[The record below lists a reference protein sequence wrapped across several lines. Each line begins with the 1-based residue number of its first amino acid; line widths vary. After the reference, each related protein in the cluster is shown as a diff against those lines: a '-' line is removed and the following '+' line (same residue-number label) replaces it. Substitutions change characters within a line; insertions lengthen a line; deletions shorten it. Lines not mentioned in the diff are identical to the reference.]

1 MDSYDKQ
8 KALITVDDSWVEF
21 QEIIKDI
28 ATNSNVSA
36 LKDHMQH
43 ISTSRFEHCEEVAY
57 YTYQICKKLGLDYVS
72 AARGAM
78 LHDFYFYDWR
88 NKGVEG
94 QKKFHLMRHPGIAL
108 KNADD
113 IFELN
118 DLEKD
123 IIKKHMWPVTI
134 VPPKYK
140 ESFIVTCVDKYC
152 ATIEFFKYLR
162 TGRNFKEKENK

>member
-1 MDSYDKQ
+1 MKLNDNEKSLVCTD
-8 KALITVDDSWVEF
+8 VSWSEF
-21 QEIIKDI
+21 REIVSDI
-28 ATNSNVSA
+28 INNSNVKA
-36 LKDHMQH
+36 LREHMQH
-43 ISTSRFEHCEEVAY
+43 MHTSRFEHCQMVAY
-57 YTYQICKKLGLDYVS
+57 YTYVICKKMRLDYIS

-88 NKGVEG
+88 NKNVEG
-94 QKKFHLMRHPGIAL
+94 QKKFHLMRHPNIAL
-108 KNADD
+108 TNALD

-134 VPPKYK
+134 ALPGYT

-152 ATIEFFKYLR
+152 ATVEFFKY
-162 TGRNFKEKENK
+162 FKVKKSYIK

>member
-8 KALITVDDSWVEF
+8 NALITVDESWIEF
-21 QEIIKDI
+21 QEIVKDI
-28 ATNSNVSA
+28 TTNSNVMA
-36 LKDHMQH
+36 LKEHMQH
-43 ISTSRFEHCEEVAY
+43 VSSSRFEHCEQVAY

-94 QKKFHLMRHPGIAL
+94 QKKFHAMRHPNIAL
-108 KNADD
+108 KNAND

-123 IIKKHMWPVTI
+123 IIKKHMWPMTI
-134 VPPKYK
+134 IPPKYK
-140 ESFIVTCVDKYC
+140 EGFIVTCVDKYC
-152 ATIEFFKYLR
+152 ATKEFFKYLKD
-162 TGRNFKEKENK
+162 GKKLK